1 MTVSDADFKAVL
13 GRFPTGVT
21 VVTTCDGERP
31 AGLTVNAFASI
42 SLDPPLVM
50 VSIDRRSHLH
60 DIVWRAGFFA
70 ANILGAHQQAT
81 SRRFAGQTTDRNE
94 RFHQTAW
101 HIGRTGAPLLD
112 EAIGWVECRVV
123 QVYPAGDHS
132 IFLGQV
138 EALGSGP
145 GDPLLYYR
153 AGYGAFTADSDAGV
167 IPGRR
172 E

>member
-1 MTVSDADFKAVL
+1 MTVSDAEFRAVL

-42 SLDPPLVM
+42 SLNPPLVM

-60 DIVWRAGFFA
+60 AIMERAGFFA
-70 ANILGAHQQAT
+70 ANILGAHQQET
-81 SRRFAGQTTDRNE
+81 SRRFAGQTTDRFE
-94 RFHQTAW
+94 RFRQTAW
-101 HIGRTGAPLLD
+101 RTGHTGAPLLA
-112 EAIGWVECRVV
+112 EAIAWVECRVYAT
-123 QVYPAGDHS
+123 YPAGDHT

-153 AGYGAFTADSDAGV
+153 AGYGAFSTERDAGV
-167 IPGRR
+167 APAHR

>member
-1 MTVSDADFKAVL
+1 MTVSDAEFKAVL

-50 VSIDRRSHLH
+50 ASIDRRSHLH
-60 DIVWRAGFFA
+60 DLVARAGFFA
-70 ANILGAHQQAT
+70 ANILGAHQQET
-81 SRRFAGQTTDRNE
+81 SRRFAGQTTDRYE
-94 RFHQTAW
+94 RFRQTAW
-101 HIGRTGAPLLD
+101 HVGRTGAPLLA
-112 EAIGWVECRVV
+112 EAIAWVECRVV
-123 QVYPAGDHS
+123 QMYPAGDHT

-145 GDPLLYYR
+145 GEPLLYYR
-153 AGYGAFTADSDAGV
+153 AGYGAFIADSNAGA